1 MKYFV
6 QGNKNRVGASTV
18 CIGIAGA
25 LNAQGK
31 DVSLF
36 RIGSDE
42 AAQHDAQTFANIDNI
57 TAAAEPMNVEQFT
70 AAKISSDEISIIEV
84 PQDIDVQKLSH
95 EDDYKI
101 LVADMAMEIPAG
113 FDRVIHNHAVKPG
126 VDTIAENNILAATSL
141 LSILEITEAR
151 VISSSSY
158 TDRAFVENILI
169 GPISHDATDASYFD
183 KFTNKLIVTRSEKV
197 DLVLGAMAGD
207 TTCVLLTGGN
217 EPSPY
222 IIDRLLGSPET
233 TLAITDYVTTEAMEK
248 IGTIVGTQQIIP
260 SNKIDEIIKLFND
273 SVDITNF

>member
-6 QGNKNRVGASTV
+6 QGNKNRVGTSTV

-31 DVSLF
+31 NVSLF

-57 TAAAEPMNVEQFT
+57 TAASEPMNAEQF
-70 AAKISSDEISIIEV
+70 AAANISNNEIAIIEV
-84 PQDIDVQKLSH
+84 PQDVDVQKLSQ
-95 EDDYKI
+95 EDDCRI
-101 LVADMAMEIPAG
+101 LVADVAMEIPAG
-113 FDRVIHNHAVKPG
+113 FDRVIHNHASKPG
-126 VDTIAENNILAATSL
+126 TDSIMENIVLSATDL
-141 LSILEITEAR
+141 PTILEVVEAR

-158 TDRAFVENILI
+158 TDRTSVENILI
-169 GPISHDATDASYFD
+169 RPISHDATDSSYFD

-222 IIDRLLGSPET
+222 IIDRLSGNPET
-233 TLAITDYVTTEAMEK
+233 TLAITDYSTNEAMEK
-248 IGTIVGTQQIIP
+248 IGVIIGTQQIVTL
-260 SNKIDEIIKLFND
+260 SKVNEIIRIFNN
-273 SVDITNF
+273 SADIADF